1 MIQFELEK
9 NVKTG
14 EYKLD
19 DIFKGLEN
27 SWIAKNVLKN
37 EFEEIRK
44 NLRIRVVNCN
54 GYMWTDDTD
63 GSIYV
68 CKEYLKKGNKLYIY
82 LDILHE
88 IIHHVQWK
96 RGLDLFDRKYSY
108 VDRPTE
114 VEAYKYTVEEA
125 RNLGMKKEEILDY
138 LKVEWISEEDLI
150 RLAKKLNVI

>member
-1 MIQFELEK
+1 VIQFELEK

-54 GYMWTDDTD
+54 GYMW
-63 GSIYV
+63 
-68 CKEYLKKGNKLYIY
+68 N
-82 LDILHE
+82 
-88 IIHHVQWK
+88 
-96 RGLDLFDRKYSY
+96 
-108 VDRPTE
+108 
-114 VEAYKYTVEEA
+114 
-125 RNLGMKKEEILDY
+125 
-138 LKVEWISEEDLI
+138 
-150 RLAKKLNVI
+150 